1 MLYLLCQTLP
11 VFSPAPVLPRA
22 PPPCSLCPPP
32 AACSF
37 FLNMYINIYFGPT
50 ADCRLPTADLAAV
63 SDLPRPATPRSPSVA
78 PTSAPFLQRAFEMLK
93 VISSTIV
100 DSRAASAASW
110 QALLSH
116 LLSLAGCCCC
126 CALNYATHFASSLR
140 ACPSCVKVMEC
151 HKAAPC
157 QEVA

>member
-1 MLYLLCQTLP
+1 MLYLLCQTLSA
-11 VFSPAPVLPRA
+11 SPLPSSTL
-22 PPPCSLCPPP
+22 PTVCCLL
-32 AACSF
+32 F
-37 FLNMYINIYFGPT
+37 FLKYVYKYILW
-50 ADCRLPTADLAAV
+50 ADCRLPTWLL
-63 SDLPRPATPRSPSVA
+63 SLTCPDLPRPAHRLWPLHP
-78 PTSAPFLQRAFEMLK
+78 PLFMQRAFEMLK

-110 QALLSH
+110 QALP
-116 LLSLAGCCCC
+116 LAGCCC

-151 HKAAPC
+151 HKAVPC